1 MSLVEKLNPNGFTS
15 MSGKMAAIL
24 GYVLGETWSEPEIR
38 ELHVTVDGF
47 LLARHNGDVGCN
59 DFIGAMGDFTDNT
72 NRLFEVAELRLDEV
86 LTFWQLWKRKVTD
99 WRKGNVSDDSNSNDN
114 LL

>member
-1 MSLVEKLNPNGFTS
+1 MTLANKLNPNGFTA

-47 LLARHNGDVGCN
+47 LLARRNGDVGCN
-59 DFIGAMGDFTDNT
+59 DFIGGLGDWNT
-72 NRLFEVAELRLDEV
+72 NLQRLFEVAEVTTEEQQEFRGL
-86 LTFWQLWKRKVTD
+86 WQHKVTD
-99 WRKGNVSDDSNSNDN
+99 W
-114 LL
+114 